1 MSESASYTA
10 GVHTMMPFLDPFSGM
25 TVKSESESH
34 SVVSDSSR
42 PHGLYSPWN
51 SPGQNTGIGSCS
63 LLQGIFPTQG
73 SNPGLPHCRW
83 ILYQLSHKGSPRE
96 LIFPTARGSPNC
108 WLSAQVLHRSYLWWE
123 FLTQHHNSLLGQLLF
138 VTHCFGDIKSQPL
151 SPAWD
156 NCKRPV

>member
-10 GVHTMMPFLDPFSGM
+10 GVHIMMPFPDPFSVM
-25 TVKSESESH
+25 TEKSESESH

-96 LIFPTARGSPNC
+96 LIFPIAGGSPSC
-108 WLSAQVLHRSYLWWE
+108 WLSAQVLHRSYPWWE
-123 FLTQHHNSLLGQLLF
+123 ILTQHHNSLLGQFLF
-138 VTHCFGDIKSQPL
+138 VTHCFRDIKSQPL
-151 SPAWD
+151 SPAC
-156 NCKRPV
+156 NNYKRPV